1 MSNHRFAPRK
11 TDTVLSLVI
20 LATYDATKVTKCPP
34 AKRPKR
40 GFTVGKS
47 SHVVKG

>member
-1 MSNHRFAPRK
+1 MSNTRFAPRK
-11 TDTVLSLVI
+11 TDTVLSLAI
-20 LATYDATKVTKCPP
+20 LATADASKIVKVPS
-34 AKRPKR
+34 KRPKR